1 MPPTATADS
10 WLRCAAPA
18 AARPSMPPASDFA
31 DRVAFTVEL
40 ARRLHENGTSAQRL
54 EAAVEAVARRLGLG
68 CQAWAN
74 PTGLILSFAEGDA
87 DSAASD
93 VVRIVRLAPGETDL
107 SRLAEAD
114 AIAERVLSGG
124 IGVSE
129 GRIAMRALLRPMGP
143 RWRLMTVVAFGLAAA
158 CVAGLLRAG
167 PSDMVTAALLGLV
180 VGALS
185 DASRASPRFA
195 EAFEALAALLVTL
208 VAGAVGAYV
217 WPISLQTVVVAA
229 LIVLLP
235 GLTLTN
241 AVSELTAQHWVS
253 GSARVAGAATVL
265 LKLAFGTL
273 LGDQLIGAL
282 GWEQLGTG
290 MIRVSAAQEWLALA
304 AAGVAFAVLFR
315 ARLRDWP
322 LVMASAWIGY
332 LATRFGGMAFGNE
345 MGVFF
350 AGFLISAL
358 SNVWARWR
366 NRPGAL
372 IRVPGII
379 LLVPGSVG
387 FRSLAFMFERDYTLG
402 MDTAV
407 TLLVVLVALVAG
419 LLFGNL
425 LAPPRGNL

>member
-1 MPPTATADS
+1 MTPPTSFASRTA
-10 WLRCAAPA
+10 
-18 AARPSMPPASDFA
+18 FI
-31 DRVAFTVEL
+31 TEL

-54 EAAVEAVARRLGLG
+54 EAAIEAVARRLGVV

-74 PTGLILSFAEGDA
+74 PTGLILAFADDDP
-87 DSAASD
+87 DSGD
-93 VVRIVRLAPGETDL
+93 VVKIVRLAPGETDL
-107 SRLAEAD
+107 ARLAAAD
-114 AIAERVLSGG
+114 AIAERVLAGELG
-124 IGVSE
+124 IVE
-129 GRIAMRALLRPMGP
+129 GRAALRALNRPMP
-143 RWRLMTVVAFGLAAA
+143 ATWRWLTVLAFGLAAA
-158 CVAGLLRAG
+158 CIAGLLRAG
-167 PSDMVTAALLGLV
+167 VSDVVTTALLGLL
-180 VGALS
+180 VGVLNDLS
-185 DASRASPRFA
+185 RGSPRFA

-208 VAGAVGAYV
+208 VAGAVGTFV
-217 WPISLQTVVVAA
+217 WPISMQTVVIGA

-253 GSARVAGAATVL
+253 GSARVAGATTVL

-282 GWEQLGTG
+282 GWEPLGSG
-290 MIRVSAAQEWLALA
+290 IVRVSAAQEWLALL

-315 ARLRDWP
+315 AEFRDWP
-322 LVMASAWIGY
+322 LVMAAAWVGY
-332 LATRFGGMAFGNE
+332 LTTRFGGLAFGNE
-345 MGVFF
+345 MGVFL
-350 AGFLISAL
+350 AGFTISAL
-358 SNVWARWR
+358 SNIYARWR

-387 FRSLAFMFERDYTLG
+387 FRTLSFMFERDYALG

-407 TLLVVLVALVAG
+407 TLLVVLVAIVAG

-425 LAPPRGNL
+425 LVPPRGNL

>member
-1 MPPTATADS
+1 MRDGPAGCGYAVRPA
-10 WLRCAAPA
+10 RNA
-18 AARPSMPPASDFA
+18 AAMPQETSFAS
-31 DRVAFTVEL
+31 RVAFITEL

-54 EAAVEAVARRLGLG
+54 EAAIEAVARRLGVG

-74 PTGLILSFAEGDA
+74 PTGLILSFAGDDP
-87 DSAASD
+87 DSGD
-93 VVRIVRLAPGETDL
+93 VVKIVRLAPGDVDL
-107 SRLAEAD
+107 GRLVAAD
-114 AIAERVLSGG
+114 AIAERVLSGEL
-124 IGVSE
+124 GVIE
-129 GRIAMRALLRPMGP
+129 GRGALRALHQPLARRM
-143 RWRLMTVVAFGLAAA
+143 RWLTVLAFGLAAA

-167 PSDMVTAALLGLV
+167 PTDIITAAVLGLL
-180 VGALS
+180 VGVLS
-185 DASRASPRFA
+185 DVSRGSPRFA
-195 EAFEALAALLVTL
+195 EAFEAVAALLVTL

-217 WPISLQTVVVAA
+217 WPISMQTVVVGA

-282 GWEQLGTG
+282 GWEPLGSG
-290 MIRVSAAQEWLALA
+290 IVRVAATQEWLALV

-315 ARLRDWP
+315 ADFRDWP

-332 LATRFGGMAFGNE
+332 LCTRFGGLAFGNE
-345 MGVFF
+345 MGVFL
-350 AGFLISAL
+350 AGFVISTC
-358 SNVWARWR
+358 SNTYARWR

-387 FRSLAFMFERDYTLG
+387 FRTLSFMFERDYTLG

>member
-1 MPPTATADS
+1 MTPDTS
-10 WLRCAAPA
+10 F
-18 AARPSMPPASDFA
+18 AS
-31 DRVAFTVEL
+31 RVAFITEL

-54 EAAVEAVARRLGLG
+54 EAAIEAVARRLGLG

-74 PTGLILSFAEGDA
+74 PTGLILSFADDDP
-87 DSAASD
+87 DSGD
-93 VVRIVRLAPGETDL
+93 VVKIVRLAPGETDL
-107 SRLAEAD
+107 GRLAAAD
-114 AIAERVLSGG
+114 AIAERVLAGEL
-124 IGVSE
+124 GVVE
-129 GRIAMRALLRPMGP
+129 GRAALRALHQPLGTPM
-143 RWRLMTVVAFGLAAA
+143 RWLTALAFGLAAA

-167 PSDMVTAALLGLV
+167 PADVVTAAALGLL
-180 VGALS
+180 VGALN
-185 DASRASPRFA
+185 DLSRGAPRFA

-208 VAGAVGAYV
+208 VAGAVGAFV
-217 WPISLQTVVVAA
+217 WPISLQTVVVSA

-235 GLTLTN
+235 GLMLTN

-282 GWEQLGTG
+282 GWEPLGSG
-290 MIRVSAAQEWLALA
+290 ILRVSAAQEWLALA
-304 AAGVAFAVLFR
+304 AAGIAFAVLFR
-315 ARLRDWP
+315 AELRDWP
-322 LVMASAWIGY
+322 LVMASAWVGY
-332 LATRFGGMAFGNE
+332 LTTRYGGLAFGNE
-345 MGVFF
+345 MGVFV
-350 AGFLISAL
+350 AGFTISAL
-358 SNVWARWR
+358 SNIYARWR

-387 FRSLAFMFERDYTLG
+387 FRTLSFMFERDYTLG

>member
-1 MPPTATADS
+1 MTPDTS
-10 WLRCAAPA
+10 F
-18 AARPSMPPASDFA
+18 AS
-31 DRVAFTVEL
+31 RVAFITEL

-54 EAAVEAVARRLGLG
+54 EAAIEAVARRLGLG

-74 PTGLILSFAEGDA
+74 PTGLILSFADDDP
-87 DSAASD
+87 DSGD
-93 VVRIVRLAPGETDL
+93 VVKIVRLAPGETDL
-107 SRLAEAD
+107 GRLAAAD
-114 AIAERVLSGG
+114 AIAERVLAGEL
-124 IGVSE
+124 GVVE
-129 GRIAMRALLRPMGP
+129 GRAALRALHQPLGTPM
-143 RWRLMTVVAFGLAAA
+143 RWLTALAFGLAAA

-167 PSDMVTAALLGLV
+167 PADVVTAAALGLL
-180 VGALS
+180 VGALN
-185 DASRASPRFA
+185 DLSRGAPRFA

-208 VAGAVGAYV
+208 VAGAVGAFV
-217 WPISLQTVVVAA
+217 WPISRQTVVVSA

-235 GLTLTN
+235 GLMLTN

-282 GWEQLGTG
+282 GWEPLGSG
-290 MIRVSAAQEWLALA
+290 ILRVSAAQEWLALA
-304 AAGVAFAVLFR
+304 AAGIAFAVLFR
-315 ARLRDWP
+315 AELRDWP
-322 LVMASAWIGY
+322 LVMASAWVGY
-332 LATRFGGMAFGNE
+332 LTTRYGGLAFGNE
-345 MGVFF
+345 MGVFV
-350 AGFLISAL
+350 AGFTISAL
-358 SNVWARWR
+358 SNIYARWR

-387 FRSLAFMFERDYTLG
+387 FRTLSFMFERDYTLG